1 MKKLIVMLSFVFV
14 FSAVSFAQE
23 LPEPKMYK
31 VGDMEVWAIADFVG
45 ERDLSI
51 FDGVDKKIL
60 KKYVPSGKAPAAVM
74 TYLIKNGEE
83 LVLIDTGFGKGLM
96 EGLEKLNV
104 KPEDIKT
111 ILITH
116 MHGDHIGGLVKDGKA
131 AFSNAKIKIGKIEHD
146 FWTSEESAK
155 QFPDRQSSF
164 DLAKKT
170 VGICGAAA
178 EVFNYDDMVTAN
190 IKALDASGH
199 TPGQAAFLIES
210 GGEKLLCIA
219 DMMHVEALQFPRPDI
234 SSNYDMDL
242 QKAAETREK
251 YLKMSAEENIAV
263 AGMHLSYPGVVE
275 VTKAKKAKDGYIF
288 KHK

>member
-1 MKKLIVMLSFVFV
+1 MKKLIMMLLFVFAFTV
-14 FSAVSFAQE
+14 LSFAQE

-31 VGDMEVWAIADFVG
+31 VGDVEVWAISDFIG
-45 ERDLSI
+45 DRDLSI

-74 TYLIKNGEE
+74 TYLIKDGEE
-83 LVLIDTGFGKGLM
+83 MILIDTGFGKGLM

-104 KPEDIKT
+104 KPEDIT
-111 ILITH
+111 MVLITH
-116 MHGDHIGGLVKDGKA
+116 MHGDHISGLIKDGKYV
-131 AFSNAKIKIGKIEHD
+131 FSNAKVKIGKIEHD

-164 DLAKKT
+164 DLAKK
-170 VGICGAAA
+170 VSGICGGSV
-178 EVFNYDDMVTAN
+178 ETFNFDDMVAPK
-190 IKALDASGH
+190 IKALDAVGH
-199 TPGQAAFLIES
+199 TPGQAAFLIEF

-219 DMMHVEALQFPRPDI
+219 DMIHLEALQFPRPDI

-242 QKAAETREK
+242 QKAAETRTK
-251 YLKMSAEENIAV
+251 YLKMAAEENIPV
-263 AGMHLSYPGVVE
+263 AGMHLSYPGVGE
-275 VTKAKKAKDGYIF
+275 VSKAKKAKDGYVF